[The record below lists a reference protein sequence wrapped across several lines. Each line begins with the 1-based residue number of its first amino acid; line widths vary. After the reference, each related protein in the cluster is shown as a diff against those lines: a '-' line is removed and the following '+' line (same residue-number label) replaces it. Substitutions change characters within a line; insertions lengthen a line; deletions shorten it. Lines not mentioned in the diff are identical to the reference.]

1 MITNILQS
9 ERFDVLLKG
18 KVSLNKTLHPLA
30 LSLSDAPPRAVTHP
44 QLPIFLCLSNRKSAF
59 PLHLLLSSLFHEYWG
74 VSGGCPG
81 AGHPVRGLLTVP
93 RLSAGAYW
101 REIHIN
107 TCLLCLQPLD
117 TAMLPA
123 WHSQALHGPPV
134 ETRRRWGFN
143 ASMALECG
151 PPVSPPVALT
161 DLSRQCTVWKGTLPS
176 PVAVSNSI
184 SCLFGSHLACRDY
197 FL

>member
-1 MITNILQS
+1 MCCWKEKFPSIKPSTHWPC
-9 ERFDVLLKG
+9 RFLMP
-18 KVSLNKTLHPLA
+18 HQE
-30 LSLSDAPPRAVTHP
+30 LSLIPNSPSSSV
-44 QLPIFLCLSNRKSAF
+44 CLSNRKSAF

-176 PVAVSNSI
+176 PVAVFNSI